1 MIFGAILAGGT
12 GTRMGSAP
20 LPKQF
25 LPLGDKPILFHSLDT
40 FLSYDGLDAV
50 YIGIHPD
57 WEDYLCELIDARYTG
72 AVRERI
78 HVAVGGSD
86 RHQSL
91 LNVIA
96 AIEDAYGES
105 DEHILV
111 THDAVRPFVT
121 ARMIEEN
128 IAAAREYGAVNTV
141 IPSVDTMLYSEN
153 GEVIDRVADRTRLY
167 HAQTPQSF
175 QMSLLRSLYRSLDAE
190 KIARL
195 TDACSVFVAHG
206 KTVRLVQG
214 DPQNLKITTPAD
226 YAIAQALMK
235 NP

>member
-12 GTRMGSAP
+12 GTRMKSAP

-25 LPLGDKPILFHSLDT
+25 LPLGDKPVLFHSLDT
-40 FLSYDGLDAV
+40 FLAYEPFDAI

-57 WEDYLCELIDARYTG
+57 WEAYLNEQLIRRYSPS
-72 AVRERI
+72 VRERI
-78 HVAVGGSD
+78 RVAVGGAD

-91 LNVIA
+91 LNVID
-96 AIEDAYGES
+96 AIESAYGES

-121 ARMIEEN
+121 VRMIEEN

-141 IPSVDTMLYSEN
+141 IPAVDTMLYSEN

-175 QMSLLRSLYRSLDAE
+175 QMALLRSLYRSLDTE
-190 KIARL
+190 QVTRL
-195 TDACSVFVAHG
+195 TDACSVFTAHG

-214 DPQNLKITTPAD
+214 DPSNLKITTPAD
-226 YAIAQALMK
+226 YTIAQALIR
-235 NP
+235 